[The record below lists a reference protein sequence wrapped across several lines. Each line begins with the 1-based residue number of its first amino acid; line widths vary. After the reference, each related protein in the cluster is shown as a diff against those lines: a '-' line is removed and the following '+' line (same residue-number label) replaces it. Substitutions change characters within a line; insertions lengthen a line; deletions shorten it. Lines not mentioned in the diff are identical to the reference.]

1 MKWVRRR
8 TYDAGRG
15 AEEGVCSG
23 SEGGRTCT
31 TRDEVPRPGGG
42 RGVGRGGSASGM
54 YGVCGPPTEG
64 CGGQRARDE
73 RTRNMSVMLV
83 TLDVL
88 KLSGWLK
95 ADADCR
101 VKRRAYDMRSEVWAE
116 GGGAWAGGSARA
128 ACTG

>member
-15 AEEGVCSG
+15 AEEGVKPYAVGQKEDVRRGARCPG
-23 SEGGRTCT
+23 Q
-31 TRDEVPRPGGG
+31 GGG

-73 RTRNMSVMLV
+73 RT
-83 TLDVL
+83 
-88 KLSGWLK
+88 
-95 ADADCR
+95 
-101 VKRRAYDMRSEVWAE
+101 
-116 GGGAWAGGSARA
+116 
-128 ACTG
+128 